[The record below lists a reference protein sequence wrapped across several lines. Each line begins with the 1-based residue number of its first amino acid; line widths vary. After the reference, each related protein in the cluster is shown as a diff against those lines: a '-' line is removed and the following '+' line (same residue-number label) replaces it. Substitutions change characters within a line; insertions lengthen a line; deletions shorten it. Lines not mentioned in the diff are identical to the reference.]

1 MILQQEIKSKL
12 QKFSFQ
18 AGGLEMSFTATTSNI
33 LYPEV
38 SGFLGGKKQ
47 KQKPSP
53 VVNPN
58 TTSYW

>member
-12 QKFSFQ
+12 QKFGVQ

-33 LYPEV
+33 LNPEV
-38 SGFLGGKKQ
+38 SGFLGGKK

-58 TTSYW
+58 TTSY